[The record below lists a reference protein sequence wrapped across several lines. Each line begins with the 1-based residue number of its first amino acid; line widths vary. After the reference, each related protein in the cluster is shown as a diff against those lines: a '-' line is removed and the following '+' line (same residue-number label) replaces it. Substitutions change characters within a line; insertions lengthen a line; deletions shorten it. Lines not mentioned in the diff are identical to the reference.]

1 MNNLFI
7 YIAYIAGT
15 LFVAM
20 GVAVLLTDWVPEY
33 YSTYKIIMAIVL
45 VLYGAY
51 RILMAYTKQKSI
63 KREENNDAA

>member
-33 YSTYKIIMAIVL
+33 YSVYRIIMAIVL
-45 VLYGAY
+45 VLYGVY
-51 RILMAYTKQKSI
+51 RILTAYTKQKSI
-63 KREENNDAA
+63 KREGNNNVA

>member
-20 GVAVLLTDWVPEY
+20 GVAVLFSNWVPENY
-33 YSTYKIIMAIVL
+33 GQYKIIMAVVL
-45 VLYGAY
+45 ILYGFFRLIY
-51 RILMAYTKQKSI
+51 TYTKQK
-63 KREENNDAA
+63 NAAKGRRME